1 MLTDWIYWFAKK
13 IYGISDDPRINYCDA
28 VVALGYG
35 FSSNGLPDAA
45 QKITKMAAQIAKLY
59 NVPLVICNVNYFG
72 EDKMQAEDAAKRAII
87 KHCQF
92 DGKIIVAKP
101 CQNSVTE
108 ARNIKQALLEAG
120 VNPRTIKVV
129 CDWPHG
135 WSTRIIWRRTFPGVR
150 IWIRSIDGQWDSS
163 HFVPAQ
169 RSNLS
174 WLITNILRHGAL
186 VVMGLDWV
194 AQKQYVKK

>member
-1 MLTDWIYWFAKK
+1 
-13 IYGISDDPRINYCDA
+13 
-28 VVALGYG
+28 
-35 FSSNGLPDAA
+35 DAA
-45 QKITKMAAQIAKLY
+45 RKTTATAARIAILAKTA
-59 NVPLVICNVNYFG
+59 PLVICNVNYFG
-72 EDKMQAEDAAKRAII
+72 EDKMQAEDAAKRKII
-87 KHCQF
+87 ELQQF
-92 DGKIIVAKP
+92 NGKIIVAKP

-108 ARNIKQALLEAG
+108 ARNIKRALLEAG
-120 VNPRTIKVV
+120 VNPKKITVV
-129 CDWPHG
+129 CDWPHA

-150 IWIRSIDGQWDSS
+150 IQIWSVAAQWDSS